1 MYWVDVFTK
10 LIFLGFLLWMLLSWS
25 ESILGGIH
33 GMFNIVGYIVSSGD
47 STKTQTRL

>member
-10 LIFLGFLLWMLLSWS
+10 LFLLGLLLWMVMSWS

-33 GMFNIVGYIVSSGD
+33 DMLNFVDYIVSSGD
-47 STKTQTRL
+47 STHL